1 MTCWKSIIFLLCSY
15 DLADSSKHVEDWFY
29 NILVIF
35 IPTMFFIVLP
45 AYAAFTLMK
54 DFAGD
59 FKKAKLED
67 DDNDE
72 TDGKEEPVIIRRY
85 NLRHR

>member
-1 MTCWKSIIFLLCSY
+1 
-15 DLADSSKHVEDWFY
+15 
-29 NILVIF
+29 
-35 IPTMFFIVLP
+35 MFFIVIP

-54 DFAGD
+54 DFAGE
-59 FKKAKLED
+59 FKEAKLE